1 MTKRRK
7 VAVIISADTLA
18 AAERIRARTG
28 ESRSAVFERA
38 LHGLMAEAQRAER
51 SRRYV
56 NGYRRRPEG
65 GAEVAVAL
73 RVTLLG
79 LAAEPWVKRGEV
91 WWAHTKV
98 AALDSALRFVLS
110 LE

>member
-7 VAVIISADTLA
+7 VAVSISAEALA
-18 AAERIRARTG
+18 AAERLRKRTG

-38 LHGLMAEAQRAER
+38 VQGLAAEARHAER

-65 GAEVAVAL
+65 RNEVTAAL
-73 RVTLLG
+73 RAAMTA
-79 LAAEPWVKRGEV
+79 LATEPWD
-91 WWAHTKV
+91 
-98 AALDSALRFVLS
+98 AAR
-110 LE
+110 